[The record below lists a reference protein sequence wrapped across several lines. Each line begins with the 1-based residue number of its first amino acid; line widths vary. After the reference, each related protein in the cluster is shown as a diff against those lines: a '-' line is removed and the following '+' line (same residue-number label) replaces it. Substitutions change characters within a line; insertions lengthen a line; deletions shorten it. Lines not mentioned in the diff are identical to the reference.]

1 MCKNYYAPKY
11 LPKNGEFD
19 NSNSHMIVSPKC
31 NFRCSYCDFW
41 NNPGVDFKDISLN
54 EFELVVRYL
63 LKYGNRF
70 KFTGGEPCTNRNL
83 EYLLEIV
90 KSKGGVV
97 YLDSNGSL
105 PNRITTLIEKK
116 LIARCSNTLN
126 IW

>member
-1 MCKNYYAPKY
+1 
-11 LPKNGEFD
+11 
-19 NSNSHMIVSPKC
+19 MIVSPKC